1 MENPTWEALLNE
13 FTEGRT
19 DLVFDL
25 IAQGCPPD
33 HKDLQGTSLL
43 QHCAYYG
50 DVSAI
55 KFLLAQ
61 GASLTSLGDNLDLIG
76 AAFHGHWR
84 LCKFLLEQGANV
96 NHPDPQNGETPLHA
110 ALCKTDNVVYNR
122 VVEVLL
128 AHGADPNHPTI
139 PGAITEGFMRDI
151 RTRGETPLHRAAAF
165 GDTETIDM
173 LLQAGARLDVRDA
186 NGDSPLTWASWHLR
200 PTPILRQLLF
210 DNFRIRPTNQ
220 PMSAN
225 LIGKPQP

>member
-1 MENPTWEALLNE
+1 MENPAWEATLDE
-13 FTEGRT
+13 FTNGRT

-25 IAQGCPPD
+25 IAQSCPPD
-33 HKDLQGTSLL
+33 YKDPNGISLL

-61 GASLTSLGDNLDLIG
+61 EASLTSLGDNLDLVT

-84 LCKFLLEQGANV
+84 LCKFILEQGADV
-96 NHPDPQNGETPLHA
+96 NYPDPQNGETPLHA
-110 ALCKTDNVVYNR
+110 ALCKTDCIVYDR
-122 VVEVLL
+122 VLEVLL
-128 AHGADPNHPTI
+128 AHGADPNHPTK
-139 PGAITEGFMRDI
+139 PGIETQGFMRDI

-165 GDTETIDM
+165 GECETIDM
-173 LLQAGARLDVRDA
+173 LLKAGARLDVRDV

-225 LIGKPQP
+225 LLGKPQV